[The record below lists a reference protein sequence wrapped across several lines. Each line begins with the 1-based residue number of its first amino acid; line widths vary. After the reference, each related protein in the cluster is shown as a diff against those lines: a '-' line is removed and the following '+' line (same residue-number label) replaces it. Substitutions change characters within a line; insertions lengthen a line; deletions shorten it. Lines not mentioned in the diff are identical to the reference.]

1 LDRTLVTL
9 PIIYIRNA
17 YKSIVVAWVGDKLVS
32 VKDVPADRLIARLA
46 EYLKTLPQVKPPPW
60 AIFVK
65 TGANKERPP
74 MQSDWWYYRAAA
86 ILRKL
91 YLYGP
96 VGIER
101 LRTAF
106 GYRAKIGSGYKP
118 ERFRKAGGAIIRKIL
133 QQLEAA
139 GLVRK
144 VPKKGR
150 ELTPEGRRLLD
161 KLAYEILKEMV
172 KERPELMKYLVP
184 KPAPQPTSGSSS

>member
-1 LDRTLVTL
+1 M
-9 PIIYIRNA
+9 
-17 YKSIVVAWVGDKLVS
+17 VS
-32 VKDVPADRLIARLA
+32 VKDVPADRLLA
-46 EYLKTLPQVKPPPW
+46 KLVEHLKKNVPQVKPPPW
-60 AIFVK
+60 ALFVK
-65 TGANKERPP
+65 TGANKDRPP
-74 MQSDWWYYRAAA
+74 MQDDWWYWRAAA

-106 GYRAKIGSGYKP
+106 GYRAKIGSGFKP

-144 VPKKGR
+144 VPGEGR
-150 ELTPEGRRLLD
+150 ELTSEGRRLLD
-161 KLAYEILKEMV
+161 KLAYEVLKELV
-172 KERPELMKYLVP
+172 KERPELAKYLTP
-184 KPAPQPTSGSSS
+184 KATTSSMSSTV

>member
-1 LDRTLVTL
+1 M
-9 PIIYIRNA
+9 
-17 YKSIVVAWVGDKLVS
+17 
-32 VKDVPADRLIARLA
+32 KDVPPDKLINRLA
-46 EYLKTLPQVKPPPW
+46 QYLKNVPEVKPPPW

-65 TGANKERPP
+65 TGANKDRPP
-74 MQSDWWYYRAAA
+74 MQEDWWYYRAAA

-106 GYRAKIGSGYKP
+106 GYRAKIGGGHKP

-139 GLVRK
+139 GLVQK
-144 VPKKGR
+144 VPGEGR
-150 ELTPEGRRLLD
+150 ILTPEGRRLLD
-161 KLAYEILKEMV
+161 KLSYEILKEIAA
-172 KERPELMKYLVP
+172 ENPELRKYISP
-184 KPAPQPTSGSSS
+184 KAVQ

>member
-1 LDRTLVTL
+1 
-9 PIIYIRNA
+9 
-17 YKSIVVAWVGDKLVS
+17 
-32 VKDVPADRLIARLA
+32 VKDVPADKLINRLA
-46 EYLKTLPQVKPPPW
+46 QYLKNVPEVKPPPW

-65 TGANKERPP
+65 TGANKDRPP
-74 MQSDWWYYRAAA
+74 MQEDWWYYRAAA

-106 GYRAKIGSGYKP
+106 GYRAKIGGGHKP

-139 GLVRK
+139 GLVQKIPRE
-144 VPKKGR
+144 GR
-150 ELTPEGRRLLD
+150 VLTPEGRRLLD
-161 KLAYEILKEMV
+161 KLSYEILKEMAN
-172 KERPELMKYLVP
+172 ENPELRKYISP
-184 KPAPQPTSGSSS
+184 KAVQ